1 MSRLQ
6 ILERK
11 GPITLLATDVTQ
23 PTSEERRQAVCMAM
37 AWAPGLIRFAA
48 RYTHSIEDAEDAYQR
63 GMEVALTSA
72 PVTDPDQLITW
83 LHTIIRRE
91 AAVIAR
97 TRRREEPT
105 RWEELDETITARAE
119 QPASPDAVVEWR
131 ERYRGLQDAWSGLT
145 DAQKVCVMLRS
156 TGVTRPEIQLI
167 TGFSERKV
175 HREIAE
181 GRARLTEWEVR
192 MATGEECVLIFPL
205 IDSVID
211 GSAGR
216 RDRRVLS
223 RHVGHCPACRA
234 SFRGRRDQL
243 RLLGSLVP
251 TALLGGQLMQAGPP
265 DPGLALTWWD
275 RVSASATLKSAH
287 AVQVMMDIPALATSK
302 AGAGAIAAAA
312 ASVVGTPMVID
323 AVHSRRSGPPVTAQV
338 PSVTPTTP
346 FVSPT
351 LAPAPVI
358 RPLPARTRAAT
369 PSKATVRVVTPRRPA
384 TGVKARP
391 VAVATTHLPKPNTLE
406 PSPRLARNSTAS
418 LEFEP

>member
-1 MSRLQ
+1 
-6 ILERK
+6 
-11 GPITLLATDVTQ
+11 
-23 PTSEERRQAVCMAM
+23 MAM

-72 PVTDPDQLITW
+72 PVTDPDQLISW

-97 TRRREEPT
+97 ARRREEPT

-145 DAQKVCVMLRS
+145 DSQKVCLMLRS
-156 TGVTRPEIQLI
+156 KGVSRPEIQVI

-181 GRARLTEWEVR
+181 GRARLTAWQVR
-192 MATGEECVLIFPL
+192 MSTGEECEQMAAL
-205 IDSVID
+205 IDSTID
-211 GSAGR
+211 GSASR

-234 SFRGRRDQL
+234 SFRGQRDQL

-251 TALLGGQLMQAGPP
+251 TILLGGQVMQAGPP

-275 RVSASATLKSAH
+275 RVSASASIKSAQ
-287 AVQVMMDIPALATSK
+287 AVQTMMDMPALATTK
-302 AGAGAIAAAA
+302 AGAGAIAVAA
-312 ASVVGTPMVID
+312 ASVIGTPMVID
-323 AVHSRRSGPPVTAQV
+323 AVRDHRTGPPDAARVASAT
-338 PSVTPTTP
+338 
-346 FVSPT
+346 
-351 LAPAPVI
+351 PAPSPGSPDPSPMTTI
-358 RPLPARTRAAT
+358 RTLPARTTAAT
-369 PSKATVRVVTPRRPA
+369 KSKAAVRVATRRRPGLRVTVRPHTTSAVSHRTQSHPA
-384 TGVKARP
+384 RH
-391 VAVATTHLPKPNTLE
+391 AVIS
-406 PSPRLARNSTAS
+406 SPA
-418 LEFEP
+418 LEFGP